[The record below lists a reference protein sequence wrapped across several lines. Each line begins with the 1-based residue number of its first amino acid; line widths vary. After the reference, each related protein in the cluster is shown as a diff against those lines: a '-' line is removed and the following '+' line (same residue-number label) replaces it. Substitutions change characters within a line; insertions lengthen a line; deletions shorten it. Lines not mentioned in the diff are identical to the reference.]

1 MVRSVTTICP
11 RSGRIGASSPT
22 IGASR
27 MLALPAASATLPA
40 TTSPWLVCRWNSP
53 PLLLIAETGRSGK

>member
-1 MVRSVTTICP
+1 LRNGRSRSVTTIWP
-11 RSGRIGASSPT
+11 RSGFIGASSPT

-40 TTSPWLVCRWNSP
+40 RTSPRGVLRRQGYV
-53 PLLLIAETGRSGK
+53 EEG